1 MAALTNLRQRIVLH
15 PEPGSFTAE
24 GESARWSNKDLDPV
38 PQENKKWEWYHVG
51 GFWIAE
57 GFNVAQLETP
67 SSAVALGLNPGLA
80 MVACLIGNLL
90 VTLPTMSSAYLGS
103 KYGLNFPVISRASFG
118 MRGAYVAMV
127 VRIFL
132 PLCSLSRGTSHS
144 HNLLHAHLR
153 FPSRERGNGHI
164 RGVVCVIWMGVQSSV
179 GGNAVRCMVEAIWP
193 SFKHWHV
200 DALPASAAIT
210 APDLLC
216 FAIFWIAQFP
226 FLFLSIN
233 QLRIAFMIKVV
244 VMPFFGVVLF
254 TWALTA
260 AGGWGPLF
268 SLPNNITNGWSI
280 GGDITRYAHD
290 SQRAWQ
296 MQLLLP
302 VCITLTE
309 LLGTVM
315 AASSQVIYGGEVQW
329 NPLMVVLL
337 WDNRTGK
344 FFAGFLFCFAN
355 IMTNVAGNSV
365 PFANDLM
372 GLFPKYINI
381 RRGQIVCAILGFAIC
396 PWLIQAKA
404 ARFLAFLNGYTVF
417 LGPLIGLLVSD
428 YWLVRR
434 GKGFNVR
441 CLYTPK
447 NSLYWYTAG
456 VNPRA
461 IAALLTGITPLLPG
475 LAHSINENL
484 PVARGALQ
492 FYTMA
497 WLDGLIITMVTY
509 YLLYLAFPFST
520 DPDYFLNGEE
530 DVEVADSE
538 NVSEK
543 ADEKPKG
550 P

>member
-1 MAALTNLRQRIVLH
+1 MIRDRIILH

-24 GESARWSNKDLDPV
+24 GESSRWSNKDLDPV
-38 PQENKKWEWYHVG
+38 PQANKKWEWYHVG

-80 MVACLIGNLL
+80 IVACLIGNLL
-90 VTLPTMSSAYLGS
+90 VTIPTCSSGYIGS

-127 VRIFL
+127 
-132 PLCSLSRGTSHS
+132 
-144 HNLLHAHLR
+144 
-153 FPSRERGNGHI
+153 I

-193 SFKHWHV
+193 SFKHWHL

-216 FAIFWIAQFP
+216 FTLFWLAMFP

-233 QLRIAFMIKVV
+233 ALRWMFLVKVAI
-244 VMPFFGVVLF
+244 MPFFGVALF

-260 AGGWGPLF
+260 ANGWGPLF
-268 SLPNNITNGWSI
+268 SIPSNITGGWSVGHAFCACI
-280 GGDITRYAHD
+280 TASISGNATFAINMNDITRFAHD
-290 SQRAWQ
+290 RHRAWQ

-315 AASSQVIYGGEVQW
+315 AASSQVVYGELQW
-329 NPLMVVLL
+329 NPLQVILL
-337 WDNRTGK
+337 WNNRPAK
-344 FFAGFLFCFAN
+344 FFAGFLFAFAN

-381 RRGQIVCAILGFAIC
+381 RRGQIICAMLGFAIC
-396 PWLIQAKA
+396 PWLIQARA
-404 ARFLAFLNGYTVF
+404 ARFLSFLSGYTVF
-417 LGPLIGLLVSD
+417 LGPLIGVLMSD

-434 GKGFNVR
+434 GKGLDIR
-441 CLYTPK
+441 SLYRPGNT
-447 NSLYWYTAG
+447 LYWYTAG

-461 IAALLTGITPLLPG
+461 IAALLIGIVPLLPG
-475 LAHSINENL
+475 LAHSINDSL
-484 PVARGALQ
+484 PVARGILQ
-492 FYTMA
+492 FYTLA
-497 WLDGLIITMVTY
+497 WLDGFVLTMVSY
-509 YLLYLAFPFST
+509 YLLYLVFPFELG
-520 DPDYFLNGEE
+520 PDETLEGEDADTEAYGTEGIVE
-530 DVEVADSE
+530 DVESKSKDS
-538 NVSEK
+538 
-543 ADEKPKG
+543 
-550 P
+550 

>member
-1 MAALTNLRQRIVLH
+1 MDRLANLRRRIILH

-80 MVACLIGNLL
+80 IIACLIGNLL
-90 VTLPTMSSAYLGS
+90 VTLPTMSSGYIGS
-103 KYGLNFPVISRASFG
+103 KFGLNFPVVSRASFG

-127 VRIFL
+127 
-132 PLCSLSRGTSHS
+132 
-144 HNLLHAHLR
+144 
-153 FPSRERGNGHI
+153 I

-179 GGNAVRCMVEAIWP
+179 GGNAVRCMIEAIWP
-193 SFKHWHV
+193 SFKNWNADV
-200 DALPASAAIT
+200 LPASASIT

-216 FAIFWIAQFP
+216 FAIFWIVQFP

-233 QLRIAFMIKVV
+233 ALRWFFMIKVV

-260 AGGWGPLF
+260 AHGWGPLF
-268 SLPNNITNGWSI
+268 SIPNNITNGWTVGYAFCRTITASI
-280 GGDITRYAHD
+280 SGNATFAINMGDITRYAHD
-290 SQRAWQ
+290 SRRAWQ

-309 LLGTVM
+309 LLGTVL
-315 AASSQVIYGGEVQW
+315 AASAQVVYGQVQW
-329 NPLMVVLL
+329 NPLQVILL
-337 WDNRTGK
+337 WDDRAAK
-344 FFAGFLFCFAN
+344 FFAGFLFAFAN
-355 IMTNVAGNSV
+355 ILTNVAGNSV

-372 GLFPKYINI
+372 GLFPKIINI
-381 RRGQIVCAILGFAIC
+381 RRGQIICAMLGFAIC

-404 ARFLAFLNGYTVF
+404 TRFLAFLNGYTVF
-417 LGPLIGLLVSD
+417 LGPLIGLLLSD

-434 GKGFNVR
+434 GAGLSIR
-441 CLYTPK
+441 SLYTPGHAHNK
-447 NSLYWYTAG
+447 LYWYTAG

-461 IAALLTGITPLLPG
+461 MIALVAGIAPLLPG
-475 LAHSINENL
+475 LAESIDAGL
-484 PVARGALQ
+484 GVGRGWLE
-492 FYTMA
+492 FYTLS
-497 WLDGLIITMVTY
+497 WLDGLVATGVVY
-509 YLLYLAFPFST
+509 YLLFLVWPFET
-520 DPDYFLNGEE
+520 DPTRYFNGEGE
-530 DVEVADSE
+530 DVEAAESE
-538 NVSEK
+538 TVTEEGEEK
-543 ADEKPKG
+543 SKVG
-550 P
+550 

>member
-1 MAALTNLRQRIVLH
+1 MDKLANLRQRIILH

-80 MVACLIGNLL
+80 IVACLIGNLL
-90 VTLPTMSSAYLGS
+90 VTLPTMSSGYIGS
-103 KYGLNFPVISRASFG
+103 KFGLNFPVVSRASFG

-127 VRIFL
+127 
-132 PLCSLSRGTSHS
+132 
-144 HNLLHAHLR
+144 
-153 FPSRERGNGHI
+153 I

-193 SFKHWHV
+193 SFKHWHA
-200 DALPASAAIT
+200 DALPSSASIT

-216 FAIFWIAQFP
+216 FALFWIAQFP

-233 QLRIAFMIKVV
+233 ALRWMFMIKVI
-244 VMPFFGVVLF
+244 VMPFFGVILF

-260 AGGWGPLF
+260 AHGWGPLF
-268 SLPNNITNGWSI
+268 SIPNNITNGWTVGYAFCRTITASI
-280 GGDITRYAHD
+280 SGNATFAINMGDITRYAHD
-290 SQRAWQ
+290 SRRAWQ

-309 LLGTVM
+309 VLGTVL
-315 AASSQVIYGGEVQW
+315 AASAQVVYGEVQW
-329 NPLMVVLL
+329 NPLQVVLL
-337 WDNRTGK
+337 WDNRAAK
-344 FFAGFLFCFAN
+344 FFAGFLFAFAN

-372 GLFPKYINI
+372 GLFPKVINI
-381 RRGQIVCAILGFAIC
+381 RRGQIICAMLGFAIC

-404 ARFLAFLNGYTVF
+404 QRFLAFLNGYTVF
-417 LGPLIGLLVSD
+417 LGPLIGLLLSD

-434 GKGFNVR
+434 GRGFNVR
-441 CLYTPK
+441 SLYTPR

-461 IAALLTGITPLLPG
+461 IVALLTGIAPLLPG
-475 LAHSINENL
+475 LAYSIDESL
-484 PVARGALQ
+484 SVTRGALE
-492 FYTMA
+492 FYTLS
-497 WLDGLIITMVTY
+497 WLDGLVLTMVTY
-509 YLLYLAFPFST
+509 YLLYLAFPFET
-520 DPDYFLNGEE
+520 DPNHYISGEGE
-530 DVEVADSE
+530 DMEAAESE
-538 NVSEK
+538 TVTEFAEEK
-543 ADEKPKG
+543 SKVG
-550 P
+550 